1 MCDPT
6 VLTIASTV
14 VGLAGSAADY
24 IGQSDAASKQEE
36 AYNQWAAQQSKNR
49 AEANAKD
56 QADRQMADA
65 ARNQGLQDVSA
76 SNQKTEQQQEQDR
89 LTAYLQGSQDSPA
102 SNETG
107 KAPTAVSDAILSGQQ
122 GGDSTFQDD
131 LAAKLSSTA
140 ADTKRRIAALATV
153 GSYGGSQGGLDV
165 SNANAFQRAG
175 EGIDLGNE
183 FRKGDLSVYNIEQ
196 AVDPLQYS
204 YTKSPLSGIASQAL
218 SIGGQG
224 LGKMLAGAVKV

>member
-14 VGLAGSAADY
+14 VGLAGTAADY
-24 IGQSDAASKQEE
+24 IGQSDAASQQEE

-65 ARNQGLQDVSA
+65 ARAQGLQDVSA
-76 SNQKTEQQQEQDR
+76 ANQKTEQQQEQDR
-89 LTAYLQGSQDSPA
+89 LTSYLQGSQDSPA
-102 SNETG
+102 STESG
-107 KAPTAVSDAILSGQQ
+107 AAPVSVADARLSGQQ
-122 GGDSTFQDD
+122 AGDSIFQED
-131 LAAKLSSTA
+131 LASKLNTA
-140 ADTKRRIAALATV
+140 AQDSKKRIAALATV
-153 GSYGGSQGGLDV
+153 GSYGGSYGGLDT
-165 SNANAFQRAG
+165 SNAEAFQRAG

-183 FRKGDLSVYNIEQ
+183 FRKGDLSVYQIQQ

-204 YTKSPLSGIASQAL
+204 YTKSPISGIASQAL

-224 LGKMLAGAVKV
+224 LGKMLAGSVKV